1 MPMKHSSAS
10 MKGSMMKCM
19 MMGLSPEE
27 MKIAHNHMS
36 HMTAAEKAVMM
47 KRCSMCMK
55 DKHDGM
61 DMSKMDAQKCNE
73 MMHASNA
80 DAASDHQ
87 VMHAA
92 DGVVKSITPSGKVTL
107 QHGAVKTLSWP
118 AMTMQFAVKDKA
130 MLAKM
135 PVGSKVHVEFSKQGN
150 EYVIGSVN

>member
-10 MKGSMMKCM
+10 MKDSMMKCM

-61 DMSKMDAQKCNE
+61 DMSKMDEKMEMDHMMSGLSMSEQKTMKNMWSKMSKSQMAVAKK
-73 MMHASNA
+73 MMMNCCMYGMKH
-80 DAASDHQ
+80 
-87 VMHAA
+87 
-92 DGVVKSITPSGKVTL
+92 GK
-107 QHGAVKTLSWP
+107 
-118 AMTMQFAVKDKA
+118 
-130 MLAKM
+130 
-135 PVGSKVHVEFSKQGN
+135 
-150 EYVIGSVN
+150 

>member
-1 MPMKHSSAS
+1 MKKGMEMKKMPMTHCMDMKGMSMKDMPMKDMP
-10 MKGSMMKCM
+10 MK
-19 MMGLSPEE
+19 
-27 MKIAHNHMS
+27 
-36 HMTAAEKAVMM
+36 
-47 KRCSMCMK
+47 
-55 DKHDGM
+55 GM

-107 QHGAVKTLSWP
+107 QHGEVKTLSWP

-150 EYVIGSVN
+150 DYVIGSVN